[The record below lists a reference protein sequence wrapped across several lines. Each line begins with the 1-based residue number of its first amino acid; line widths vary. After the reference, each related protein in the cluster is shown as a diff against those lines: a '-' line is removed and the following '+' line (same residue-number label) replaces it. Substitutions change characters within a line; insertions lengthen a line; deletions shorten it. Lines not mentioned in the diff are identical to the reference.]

1 MATVSVSSTGRLLA
15 ANTSQAHGVVSRF
28 RGLMLR
34 KGLAPG
40 EALDIRPCGSIHMM
54 FMRFSIDAVFYNKE
68 FRVTK
73 VARNVRPWIGMAM
86 GGKGAHGVIE
96 MRPGDAAALEPG
108 DLLEFSA
115 PMQGTP

>member
-1 MATVSVSSTGRLLA
+1 MVTMAVSSNGEVVAAETHLA
-15 ANTSQAHGVVSRF
+15 HAPVSRF
-28 RGLMLR
+28 KGLMLR
-34 KGLAPG
+34 RELGPG

-54 FMRFSIDAVFYNKE
+54 FMRFSIDAVFYDRQ

-96 MRPGDAAALEPG
+96 MPTGSSGRIAPG
-108 DLLEFSA
+108 DLLEFVPA
-115 PMQGTP
+115 MQGSP